1 MLVLYQAVLSE
12 VNTLILFEVISHE
25 VNNAL
30 VKVITSKVC
39 VVTCDQHLKK
49 AILYLDIATQDG
61 QERLEKHKMAP
72 SQQFLQAT

>member
-1 MLVLYQAVLSE
+1 MLILYLAILSE
-12 VNTLILFEVISHE
+12 VATLILFEVISQE

-39 VVTCDQHLKK
+39 VATCDQHLKK
-49 AILYLDIATQDG
+49 AILCLDTATEDG